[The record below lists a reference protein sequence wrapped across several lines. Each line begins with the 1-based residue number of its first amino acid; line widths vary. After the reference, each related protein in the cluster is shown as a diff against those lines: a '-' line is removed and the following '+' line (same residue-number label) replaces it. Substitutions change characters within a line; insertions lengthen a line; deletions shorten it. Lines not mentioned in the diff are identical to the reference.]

1 MRRILSHHRYEQLK
15 GLAADFIEDYA
26 LCYPLDT
33 FEIAAVLGLHVAVH
47 AGGLPPAASFC
58 STDDGYTV
66 ALLSAHGPK
75 YQIHLNGVKPSL
87 RQRFTLMHE
96 ISHVWLGHLH
106 NDGLVEHHQ
115 QEAEANFFA
124 SYLLAPDQLV
134 LAWVPELTVEGIAE
148 KFQVSREAARLI
160 HGRVLRMLNTGARRR
175 DYDRRIASAGAQRVR
190 SADASSVPEIEGSA

>member
-1 MRRILSHHRYEQLK
+1 VKRILSHHRYEQLK
-15 GLAADFIEDYA
+15 ALAADFIEDYA
-26 LCYPLDT
+26 LCYPLDP

-75 YQIHLNGVKPSL
+75 YQIHLNGVKPLL

-106 NDGLVEHHQ
+106 KDGLVEDHQ

-134 LAWVPELTVEGIAE
+134 LSWVPELTVAGIAE
-148 KFQVSREAARLI
+148 KFQVSREAAGLI

>member
-1 MRRILSHHRYEQLK
+1 MKRILSHHRYEQLK
-15 GLAADFIEDYA
+15 ALAADFIEDYA
-26 LCYPLDT
+26 LCYPLEP

-66 ALLSAHGPK
+66 ALLSARGPK
-75 YQIHLNGVKPSL
+75 YQIHLNGVKPFL

-106 NDGLVEHHQ
+106 NDGLVEDDQ
-115 QEAEANFFA
+115 QEAEANFVA

-134 LAWVPELTVEGIAE
+134 LAWVPELTVAGIAE
-148 KFQVSREAARLI
+148 KFQVSREAAGLI
-160 HGRVLRMLNTGARRR
+160 HGRVLRMLNTGAQRR
-175 DYDRRIASAGAQRVR
+175 DYDRRITSAGAQRGR
-190 SADASSVPEIEGSA
+190 RAHASSLPEIEGSA